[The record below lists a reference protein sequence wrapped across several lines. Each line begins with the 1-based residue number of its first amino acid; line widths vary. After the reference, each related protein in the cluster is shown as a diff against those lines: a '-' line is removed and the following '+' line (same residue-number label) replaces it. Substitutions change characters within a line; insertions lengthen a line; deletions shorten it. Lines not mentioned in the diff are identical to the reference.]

1 MAKKK
6 ATKKPVEQDAVSVAA
21 VTTETAEA
29 AETAVATLVAEPPA
43 AVASTQ
49 DSLDSSTM
57 TVVEGSAEEAKAAQE
72 KGRAIA
78 LAMQRE
84 KLRFTP
90 HVRKSDG
97 RSIPLTAAQFGNF
110 VLEHYNSC
118 SFPWVEDFAD
128 YHDSHAMG
136 PILERLKSG
145 MDKVS
150 CDYVDRTERL
160 HEISRMSNYCLVSD
174 DLLWSPSDKMLL
186 KRNFQQVAAGTP
198 PFLQQV
204 NLDWS
209 SSYTNWY
216 GLYDMPSSV
225 LKAVN
230 GKTVFDVGA
239 YIGDTL
245 PVLRALFPKSQ
256 LLAFEPNEQNFKR
269 LVTLMPDEITAGSIV
284 AFQQGI
290 ADKQGKMFLTSQ
302 TEGTEAVSTMMPETK
317 GLHQTE
323 VIVNTIDAVVKE
335 RNLEVGLIK
344 ADVEGLEPQ
353 VIQGALETIKK
364 QKPVLVL
371 ATYHQPEEY
380 YELKPYLE
388 SLNLGYKFRLRRS
401 CFCFPLTDVV
411 MIAYV
416 DEAE

>member
-6 ATKKPVEQDAVSVAA
+6 ATKQPVVQDVESVADVNTDI
-21 VTTETAEA
+21 VTVSTVTEPSSPS
-29 AETAVATLVAEPPA
+29 TAVNV
-43 AVASTQ
+43 Q
-49 DSLDSSTM
+49 DHLESSIM
-57 TVVEGSAEEAKAAQE
+57 TVVEGSVENAKASQE

-78 LAMQRE
+78 LAQQRE

-90 HVRKSDG
+90 HIRKSDG

-110 VLEHYNSC
+110 VLERYNSC
-118 SFPWVEDFAD
+118 SFYWTEDFAA
-128 YHDSHAMG
+128 YRDSHAMG

-145 MDKVS
+145 MDEVS

-160 HEISRMSNYCLVSD
+160 HDISRVSNFCFVSD

-216 GLYDMPSSV
+216 GLYDMPSNV

-230 GKTVFDVGA
+230 GKAVFDVGG

-256 LLAFEPNEQNFKR
+256 LLSFEPNEQNFKK
-269 LVTLMPDEITAGSIV
+269 LVTLMPDEIAAGSIV

-290 ADKQGKMFLTSQ
+290 ADKQGKMFLLQHS
-302 TEGTEAVSTMMPETK
+302 EGVEAISTMMKGAK
-317 GLHQTE
+317 GLRQTE
-323 VIVNTIDAVVKE
+323 VMVNTIDAVVKE

-344 ADVEGLEPQ
+344 VDIEGLEPQ
-353 VIQGALETIKK
+353 VIQGALETIKQ

-380 YELKPYLE
+380 YELKPYLD

-401 CFCFPLTDVV
+401 CFCFPLSDVV
-411 MIAYV
+411 LIAYV
-416 DEAE
+416 DDAE